1 MESPLK
7 RNPKLF
13 PNLNAAVS
21 RREAL
26 AAEGKK
32 IVLTNG
38 CFDLLHC
45 GHVSY
50 LHEAAK
56 LGDELWIGLNGE
68 ASVRALKGPTR
79 PVQGDFERAFVLGAL
94 ECVSGIFF
102 FHTPRLD
109 AEIRALRPDVYAKA
123 GDYTIETLNPDER
136 AALESCG
143 TRIEF
148 LPFLPGFSTTSLIGK
163 IAAAAA
169 AGTL

>member
-1 MESPLK
+1 MESPLE

-13 PNLNAAVS
+13 PSLEAAVA

-26 AAEGKK
+26 AREGKK
-32 IVLTNG
+32 LVLTNG

-45 GHVSY
+45 GHVFY
-50 LHEAAK
+50 LRDAAA
-56 LGDELWIGLNGE
+56 LGDELWIGLNG
-68 ASVRALKGPTR
+68 ADSVRALKGPTR
-79 PVQGDFERAFVLGAL
+79 PVQGDLERAFVLGAL
-94 ECVSGIFF
+94 GFVSGIFF

-123 GDYTIETLNPDER
+123 GDYTLETLNPDEH

-143 TRIEF
+143 ARIEF

-163 IAAAAA
+163 ISAAAA

>member
-1 MESPLK
+1 MESPLE

-13 PNLNAAVS
+13 LNLDAAVS

-26 AAEGKK
+26 AREGKK
-32 IVLTNG
+32 LVLTNG

-45 GHVSY
+45 GHVFY
-50 LHEAAK
+50 LRAAAA
-56 LGDELWIGLNGE
+56 LGDELWIGLNG
-68 ASVRALKGPTR
+68 ADSVRALKGPTR

-94 ECVSGIFF
+94 GFVSGIFF

-109 AEIRALRPDVYAKA
+109 AEIRALRPDIYAKA
-123 GDYTIETLNPDER
+123 GDYTLETLNPAER
-136 AALESCG
+136 EALESCG
-143 TRIEF
+143 ARIEF
-148 LPFLPGFSTTSLIGK
+148 LPFLSGFSTTSLIGK